1 MEQPHELEPLILPG
15 PISAPL
21 QVPSERPLRPA
32 SRIEDPIIHAVGLGK
47 KFVVHT
53 RAGRIRRTTTNITA
67 VDAIDLSIYAGESV
81 GFIGPNGAGKS
92 TTIKMITGVLTP
104 STGTIRVLGIDPLK
118 ERMTLTRRIGVVFGQ
133 RSQLWWDLPLADSF
147 GLLRHL
153 FRVNEAD
160 HHASMAWLTE
170 LLDLGSFLQ
179 TPVRQ
184 LSLGQRMRGELAAA
198 LAHRPEL
205 LILDEPTIGLDLV
218 SKDAVRTALRQL
230 NETHGTTVLLTT
242 HDLADIAEVCRRVV
256 VINHGTIV
264 EDGPLPVLIARLGS
278 ERIVMVEL
286 TETHEPLC
294 IPGTLHMRTEGR
306 RQWLRI
312 NETETTAGA
321 VIAAIGQHAT
331 VVDLSLSEPDFDDV
345 VRRVYGVTS

>member
-1 MEQPHELEPLILPG
+1 MEQP
-15 PISAPL
+15 
-21 QVPSERPLRPA
+21 
-32 SRIEDPIIHAVGLGK
+32 PIIEAVALSK
-47 KFVVHT
+47 DFIIHK
-53 RAGRIRRTTTNITA
+53 RAGRIRRATTKVQA
-67 VDAIDLSIYAGESV
+67 VEAIDLSIFRGESV

-118 ERMTLTRRIGVVFGQ
+118 DRMTLTRRIGVVFGQ

-160 HHASMAWLTE
+160 HRASMEWLIE

-218 SKDAVRTALRQL
+218 SKDAVRKALRQL

-242 HDLADIAEVCRRVV
+242 HDLADIAEVCGRVV
-256 VINHGTIV
+256 VINHGRII

-286 TETHEPLC
+286 AGPHESLH
-294 IPGTLHMRTEGR
+294 IPGTIHMRTEGR

-312 NETETTAGA
+312 NETQTTAGA
-321 VIAAIGQHAT
+321 VITAISQQ
-331 VVDLSLSEPDFDDV
+331 VPIIDLALNEPDFDDV
-345 VRRVYGVTS
+345 VRRVYGSAS

>member
-1 MEQPHELEPLILPG
+1 MEQL
-15 PISAPL
+15 
-21 QVPSERPLRPA
+21 
-32 SRIEDPIIHAVGLGK
+32 PIIEAVGLGK
-47 KFVVHT
+47 EFVVHK
-53 RAGRIRRTTTNITA
+53 RAGRIRRTTTKVMA
-67 VDAIDLSIYAGESV
+67 VDSLDLLIYPGESV

-104 STGTIRVLGIDPLK
+104 SAGTIRVLGIDPLK

-153 FRVNEAD
+153 FRVSESD
-160 HHASMAWLTE
+160 HKESMDWLVG
-170 LLDLGSFLQ
+170 LLDLSTFLQ

-230 NETHGTTVLLTT
+230 NETYGTTVLLTT
-242 HDLADIAEVCRRVV
+242 HDLADIAEVCGRVV
-256 VINHGTIV
+256 VINHGIIV
-264 EDGPLPVLIARLGS
+264 EDGPLPTLISRLGS

-286 TETHEPLC
+286 TETLDPLR
-294 IPGTLHMRTEGR
+294 IAGTIHMRTEGR

-321 VIAAIGQHAT
+321 VIAAIGQQT
-331 VVDLSLSEPDFDDV
+331 SILDLSLSEPDFDDV
-345 VRRVYGVTS
+345 VRRVYGATS

>member
-1 MEQPHELEPLILPG
+1 MNE
-15 PISAPL
+15 
-21 QVPSERPLRPA
+21 
-32 SRIEDPIIHAVGLGK
+32 PIIHAVGLGK
-47 KFVVHT
+47 QFIVHK
-53 RAGRIRRTTTNITA
+53 RAGRIRRTSTTVTA
-67 VDAIDLSIYAGESV
+67 VDAIDLSIYRGESV

-104 STGTIRVLGIDPLK
+104 STGTIRVLGIDPLAD
-118 ERMTLTRRIGVVFGQ
+118 RMNLTRRIGVVFGQ

-153 FRVNEAD
+153 FRVTEAD
-160 HHASMAWLTE
+160 HRASMDWLIE
-170 LLDLGSFLQ
+170 LLDLSSFLQ

-218 SKDAVRTALRQL
+218 SKDAVRKALRQL

-242 HDLADIAEVCRRVV
+242 HDLADIAEVCGRVV

-264 EDGPLPVLIARLGS
+264 EDGPLPVLISRLGS

-286 TETHEPLC
+286 AEPHDPLD
-294 IPGTLHMRTEGR
+294 IPGTMHMRTEGR

-312 NETETTAGA
+312 DEAQTTAGT
-321 VIAAIGQHAT
+321 VITTIGQQAPII
-331 VVDLSLSEPDFDDV
+331 DLSLSEPDFDDV
-345 VRRVYGVTS
+345 VRRVYGTTS

>member
-1 MEQPHELEPLILPG
+1 MEQL
-15 PISAPL
+15 
-21 QVPSERPLRPA
+21 
-32 SRIEDPIIHAVGLGK
+32 PIIEAVGLGK
-47 KFVVHT
+47 EFVVHK
-53 RAGRIRRTTTNITA
+53 RAGRIRRTSIKVTA
-67 VDAIDLSIYAGESV
+67 VDGINLSIYPGESV

-104 STGTIRVLGIDPLK
+104 SSGTIRVLGIDPLK

-147 GLLRHL
+147 ELLRHL
-153 FRVNEAD
+153 FRVSESD
-160 HHASMAWLTE
+160 HKASMDWLIE
-170 LLDLGSFLQ
+170 LLELSTFLQ

-218 SKDAVRTALRQL
+218 SKDAVRRALRQL

-242 HDLADIAEVCRRVV
+242 HDLADIAEVCSRVV

-264 EDGPLPVLIARLGS
+264 EDGPLPTLIARLGS

-286 TETHEPLC
+286 TETQVPLV
-294 IPGTLHMRTEGR
+294 IAGTNHMRTEGC

-312 NETETTAGA
+312 DEAQTTAGA
-321 VIAAIGQHAT
+321 VIAAIGQQAT
-331 VVDLSLSEPDFDDV
+331 IVDLSLSEPDFDDV
-345 VRRVYGVTS
+345 VRRVYGATS

>member
-1 MEQPHELEPLILPG
+1 MH
-15 PISAPL
+15 
-21 QVPSERPLRPA
+21 QVPI
-32 SRIEDPIIHAVGLGK
+32 IEAIGLGK
-47 KFVVHT
+47 EFIVHK
-53 RAGRIRRTTTNITA
+53 RVGRIRRASTKITA
-67 VDAIDLSIYAGESV
+67 VGGIDLSINPGESV

-160 HHASMAWLTE
+160 HRASMDWLIE
-170 LLDLGSFLQ
+170 LLDLSSFLQ

-218 SKDAVRTALRQL
+218 SKDAVRRALREL
-230 NETHGTTVLLTT
+230 NQTHGTTVLLTT
-242 HDLADIAEVCRRVV
+242 HDLADIAEVCQRIV
-256 VINHGTIV
+256 VINHGIIM
-264 EDGPLPVLIARLGS
+264 EDGPLSALISRLGS
-278 ERIVMVEL
+278 ERVLMVEL
-286 TETHEPLC
+286 AAEVDPLT

-312 NETETTAGA
+312 DETQTTAA
-321 VIAAIGQHAT
+321 AAIAAIGQRLPI
-331 VVDLSLSEPDFDDV
+331 VDLSLSEPDFDDV
-345 VRRVYGVTS
+345 VRRVYGVTN

>member
-1 MEQPHELEPLILPG
+1 MNTTVNTIVNTVMNQTNSTSNEKQL
-15 PISAPL
+15 
-21 QVPSERPLRPA
+21 
-32 SRIEDPIIHAVGLGK
+32 PIIEAVALGK
-47 KFVVHT
+47 EFVVRK
-53 RAGRIRRTTTNITA
+53 RAGLIRRTATKVTA
-67 VDAIDLSIYAGESV
+67 VDEIDLSIFPGESV

-118 ERMTLTRRIGVVFGQ
+118 ERMALTRRIGVVFGQ

-153 FRVNEAD
+153 FRVSESD
-160 HHASMAWLTE
+160 HHAAMDWLTD
-170 LLDLGSFLQ
+170 LLDLSTFLQ

-218 SKDAVRTALRQL
+218 SKDAVRRALREL
-230 NETHGTTVLLTT
+230 NATHGTTVLLTT
-242 HDLADIAEVCRRVV
+242 HDLADIAEVCGRVV

-264 EDGPLPVLIARLGS
+264 EDGPLPTLIAQLGS

-286 TETHEPLC
+286 AEAHEPLQVT
-294 IPGTLHMRTEGR
+294 GTIHMRTDGR

-312 NETETTAGA
+312 NETATTAGA
-321 VIAAIGQHAT
+321 VIAEIGSQALI
-331 VVDLSLSEPDFDDV
+331 VDLSLTEPDFDDV
-345 VRRVYGVTS
+345 VRRVYGTTS

>member
-1 MEQPHELEPLILPG
+1 MEQL
-15 PISAPL
+15 
-21 QVPSERPLRPA
+21 
-32 SRIEDPIIHAVGLGK
+32 PIIEAVELGK
-47 KFVVHT
+47 EFVVHK
-53 RAGRIRRTTTNITA
+53 RAGRVRRIATRVTA
-67 VDAIDLSIYAGESV
+67 VDGINLSIHAGESV

-104 STGTIRVLGIDPLK
+104 SAGTIRVLGIDPLK

-153 FRVNEAD
+153 FRVSASD
-160 HHASMAWLTE
+160 HRASMDWLIE
-170 LLDLGSFLQ
+170 LLDLSTFLQ

-218 SKDAVRTALRQL
+218 SKDAVRRALRQL

-242 HDLADIAEVCRRVV
+242 HDLADIAEVCQRIV

-264 EDGPLPVLIARLGS
+264 EDGPLPVLISRLGS
-278 ERIVMVEL
+278 ERVLMIEL
-286 TETHEPLC
+286 SGNLDPLH
-294 IPGTLHMRTEGR
+294 IPGTVHMRTEGR
-306 RQWLRI
+306 RQWLTI
-312 NETETTAGA
+312 NESQTTAGA
-321 VIAAIGQHAT
+321 VLVAIGERAAI
-331 VVDLSLSEPDFDDV
+331 VDLSLNEPDFDDV
-345 VRRVYGVTS
+345 VRRVYGAASQG

>member
-1 MEQPHELEPLILPG
+1 MNPL
-15 PISAPL
+15 
-21 QVPSERPLRPA
+21 
-32 SRIEDPIIHAVGLGK
+32 PIIEAVGLGK
-47 KFVVHT
+47 EFVVQKRT
-53 RAGRIRRTTTNITA
+53 GRIRRTSTTVTA
-67 VDAIDLSIYAGESV
+67 VDGINLSIFPGESV

-104 STGTIRVLGIDPLK
+104 STGTIRVLDIDPLK

-153 FRVNEAD
+153 FRVGEAD
-160 HHASMAWLTE
+160 HKASMDWLIE
-170 LLDLGSFLQ
+170 LLDLSTFLQ

-218 SKDAVRTALRQL
+218 SKDAVRRALRQL
-230 NETHGTTVLLTT
+230 NETHSTTVLLTT
-242 HDLADIAEVCRRVV
+242 HDLADIAEVCQRVV

-264 EDGPLPVLIARLGS
+264 EDGPLPTLIARLGS
-278 ERIVMVEL
+278 ERVVMVEL
-286 TETHEPLC
+286 TNPQALLNV
-294 IPGTLHMRTEGR
+294 PGTEHMRTEGR

-312 NETETTAGA
+312 DETQTTAGA
-321 VIAAIGQHAT
+321 VIAAIGQQAT
-331 VVDLSLSEPDFDDV
+331 IVDLSLNEPDFDDV
-345 VRRVYGVTS
+345 VRRVYGATA

>member
-1 MEQPHELEPLILPG
+1 MH
-15 PISAPL
+15 
-21 QVPSERPLRPA
+21 QVPI
-32 SRIEDPIIHAVGLGK
+32 IEAIGLGK
-47 KFVVHT
+47 EFIVHK
-53 RAGRIRRTTTNITA
+53 RVGRIRRASTKITA
-67 VDAIDLSIYAGESV
+67 VGGIDLSINPGESV

-160 HHASMAWLTE
+160 HRASMDWLIE
-170 LLDLGSFLQ
+170 LLDLSSFLQ

-218 SKDAVRTALRQL
+218 SKDAVRRALREL
-230 NETHGTTVLLTT
+230 NQTHGTTVLLTT
-242 HDLADIAEVCRRVV
+242 HDLADIAEVCQRIV
-256 VINHGTIV
+256 VINHGIIM
-264 EDGPLPVLIARLGS
+264 EDGPLSALISRLGS
-278 ERIVMVEL
+278 ERVLMVEL
-286 TETHEPLC
+286 TAEVDPLT

-312 NETETTAGA
+312 DETQTTAA
-321 VIAAIGQHAT
+321 AAIAAIGQRLPI
-331 VVDLSLSEPDFDDV
+331 VDLSLSEPDFDDV
-345 VRRVYGVTS
+345 VRRVYGVTN

>member
-1 MEQPHELEPLILPG
+1 MKHTMEPLPTSG
-15 PISAPL
+15 P
-21 QVPSERPLRPA
+21 V
-32 SRIEDPIIHAVGLGK
+32 IEPTRGPMIDPIIHAVGLGK
-47 KFVVHT
+47 EFIVHK
-53 RAGRIRRTTTNITA
+53 RAGRIKRTTTKVTA
-67 VDAIDLSIYAGESV
+67 VGAIDLSIFPGESV

-160 HHASMAWLTE
+160 HRASMDWLIE

-230 NETHGTTVLLTT
+230 NETQGTTVLLTT
-242 HDLADIAEVCRRVV
+242 HDLADIAEVCGRVV

-286 TETHEPLC
+286 TESHAPLL
-294 IPGTLHMRTEGR
+294 IPGTTHTRTEGR

-321 VIAAIGQHAT
+321 VIAAIGQKAT
-331 VVDLSLSEPDFDDV
+331 IVDLSLSEPDFDDV
-345 VRRVYGVTS
+345 VRRVYGATS

>member
-1 MEQPHELEPLILPG
+1 MNPL
-15 PISAPL
+15 
-21 QVPSERPLRPA
+21 
-32 SRIEDPIIHAVGLGK
+32 PIIEAIGLGK
-47 KFVVHT
+47 EFVVQK
-53 RAGRIRRTTTNITA
+53 RAGRIRRISTTVTA
-67 VDAIDLSIYAGESV
+67 VDGINLSIFPGESV

-153 FRVNEAD
+153 FRVGKAD
-160 HHASMAWLTE
+160 HKASMDWLIE
-170 LLDLGSFLQ
+170 LLDLSTFLQ

-218 SKDAVRTALRQL
+218 SKDAVRRALRQL
-230 NETHGTTVLLTT
+230 NETHSTTVLLTT
-242 HDLADIAEVCRRVV
+242 HDLADIAEVCQRVV

-264 EDGPLPVLIARLGS
+264 EDGPLPTLIARLGS
-278 ERIVMVEL
+278 ERVVMVEL
-286 TETHEPLC
+286 TNPQALLNV
-294 IPGTLHMRTEGR
+294 PGTEHMRTEGR

-312 NETETTAGA
+312 DETQTTAGA
-321 VIAAIGQHAT
+321 VIAAIGQQAT
-331 VVDLSLSEPDFDDV
+331 IVDLSLSEPDFDDV
-345 VRRVYGVTS
+345 VRRVYGATA